1 MDHCIFSFVLC
12 FMSFDFILKHQ
23 LTSQGAPIILIPTLT
38 QNILTIG
45 GLLIGIAA
53 FTLGLRIQNATRTTT
68 GSSITPSTLPPSIMK
83 KYSDLLILA
92 LIIRAVF
99 TTSYGIVVVGSHL
112 SPEDFS
118 FLLLLFPLFIPVGA
132 VLFLLIKLRR
142 L

>member
-1 MDHCIFSFVLC
+1 
-12 FMSFDFILKHQ
+12 
-23 LTSQGAPIILIPTLT
+23 
-38 QNILTIG
+38 
-45 GLLIGIAA
+45 
-53 FTLGLRIQNATRTTT
+53 
-68 GSSITPSTLPPSIMK
+68 MK

-92 LIIRAVF
+92 LIIPAVF

-142 L
+142 FDSL